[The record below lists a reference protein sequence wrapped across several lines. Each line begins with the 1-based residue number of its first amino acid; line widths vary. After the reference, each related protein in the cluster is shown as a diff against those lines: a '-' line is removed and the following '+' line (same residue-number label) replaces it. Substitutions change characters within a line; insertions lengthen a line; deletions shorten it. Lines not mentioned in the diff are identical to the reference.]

1 MRRRHSISTSLR
13 PSRLLA
19 FICIFLLTLYLFD
32 GISVRLSAIRWGHQ
46 PTLSTKNHSF
56 LSFTT
61 TIAAA
66 TPITAPQIE
75 SSLAS
80 PKIASMSSFTLVDD
94 LSERKKAAL
103 DRLNSSKQ
111 DQNAPILLIMGNEA
125 GDTDSMSSAILSSY
139 LLSKAISEGNQ
150 KYSDAFPKS
159 TIVAP
164 LIQQDRRDLPL
175 RAENQFLLSLLNVT
189 QESLLFM
196 DDLPKM
202 DTLAQRS
209 DLLLGLVDHPKLSST
224 WQPYDTFDKLVE
236 VVIDH
241 HADDGAHKNAKI
253 RILRGPENGAIGSAA
268 SVVVDLFKGAP
279 QLKELPSSFA
289 DIALAA
295 ILIDTDNLRPAPR
308 GKATDVDLEA
318 ASILLEKSTFGS
330 AQRSSFVQ
338 TAVQVSGLDK
348 FSSATIQADM
358 EEQGDLHISQADTT
372 TVLQATTQYFEILS
386 EKKLDVSRLNTHDLL
401 RRDYKESVA
410 DLGTSSTDSIR
421 AGFSSVPVG
430 LSDWVHERHGDGED
444 RWNGYWK
451 ALREWMNERKVD
463 IAVVGTSFR
472 ELAET
477 GTLEERKKNGK
488 HRRELILAY
497 LEKPSKGQ
505 NLFPG
510 LVKGLEEDAYSAS
523 LGGGGDESQKLE
535 LEAPWKGSRRVESTG
550 KRERIGGLEKD
561 GQCSILNESDAKV
574 WIAVWRQRN
583 ARASRKIYLP
593 AVLHSVKVA
602 SRIK

>member
-1 MRRRHSISTSLR
+1 MRRQYSISTFFR

-19 FICIFLLTLYLFD
+19 FVCIFLLTLYLFE
-32 GISVRLSAIRWGHQ
+32 GISVKLSAIRWGHQ
-46 PTLSTKNHSF
+46 PTLRTNNNSF
-56 LSFTT
+56 LSLTT

-66 TPITAPQIE
+66 TPIT
-75 SSLAS
+75 SSQLIPSTNTA
-80 PKIASMSSFTLVDD
+80 AMSSFTLAGD
-94 LSERKKAAL
+94 LSERKKAVL

-111 DQNAPILLIMGNEA
+111 DENAPILLIMGNEA

-150 KYSDAFPKS
+150 KYADTFPKS
-159 TIVAP
+159 TIIAP
-164 LIQQDRRDLPL
+164 LVQQDKRDLPL
-175 RAENQFLLSLLNVT
+175 RAENQFLLSLLNIS
-189 QESLLFM
+189 QDSLLFM

-202 DTLAQRS
+202 GVLAQRS

-224 WQPYDTFDKLVE
+224 WQPYNTFDKLVQ

-241 HADDGAHKNAKI
+241 HADDGAHKDAKI
-253 RILRGPENGAIGSAA
+253 RVLRGPENGAIGSAA
-268 SVVVDLFKGAP
+268 SVVVDIFNGTP
-279 QLKELPSSFA
+279 QLKQLPASLA

-308 GKATDVDLEA
+308 GKATEVDLEA
-318 ASILLEKSTFGS
+318 ANVLLERSTFGS

-338 TAVQVSGLDK
+338 TAIQVSGLEK
-348 FSSATIQADM
+348 FSSSTIQADM
-358 EEQGDLHISQADTT
+358 EEQGELHVSQADTK
-372 TVLQATTQYFEILS
+372 TVLQAATQYFEILS
-386 EKKLDVSRLNTHDLL
+386 EKKLDVSRLDTHDLL
-401 RRDYKESVA
+401 RRDYKESIA
-410 DLGTSSTDSIR
+410 ELGTSSTDSIR

-430 LSDWVHERHGDGED
+430 LSDWIHERHGDGED

-451 ALREWMNERKVD
+451 ALREWMNERKLDV
-463 IAVVGTSFR
+463 AVVGTSFR

-488 HRRELILAY
+488 HRRELVLAY

-523 LGGGGDESQKLE
+523 LGGDESQKLE

-550 KRERIGGLEKD
+550 KRERVGGLEKD
-561 GQCSILNESDAKV
+561 GQCPILNESDAKV

-593 AVLHSVKVA
+593 AVLHSLKLA
-602 SRIK
+602 SGSRIK

>member
-1 MRRRHSISTSLR
+1 
-13 PSRLLA
+13 
-19 FICIFLLTLYLFD
+19 
-32 GISVRLSAIRWGHQ
+32 
-46 PTLSTKNHSF
+46 
-56 LSFTT
+56 
-61 TIAAA
+61 
-66 TPITAPQIE
+66 
-75 SSLAS
+75 
-80 PKIASMSSFTLVDD
+80 MSSFTLAGD
-94 LSERKKAAL
+94 LSERKKAVL

-111 DQNAPILLIMGNEA
+111 DENAPILLIMGNEA

-150 KYSDAFPKS
+150 KYADTFPKS
-159 TIVAP
+159 TIIAP
-164 LIQQDRRDLPL
+164 LVQQDKRDLPL
-175 RAENQFLLSLLNVT
+175 RAENQFLLSLLNIS
-189 QESLLFM
+189 QDSLLFM

-202 DTLAQRS
+202 GVLAQRS

-224 WQPYDTFDKLVE
+224 WQPYNTFDKLVQ

-241 HADDGAHKNAKI
+241 HADDGAHKDAKI
-253 RILRGPENGAIGSAA
+253 RVLRGPENGAIGSAA
-268 SVVVDLFKGAP
+268 SVVVDIFNGTP
-279 QLKELPSSFA
+279 QLKQLPASLA

-308 GKATDVDLEA
+308 GKATEVDLEA
-318 ASILLEKSTFGS
+318 ANVLLERSTFGS

-338 TAVQVSGLDK
+338 TAIQVSGLEK
-348 FSSATIQADM
+348 FSSSTIQADM
-358 EEQGDLHISQADTT
+358 EEQGELHVSQADTK
-372 TVLQATTQYFEILS
+372 TVLQAATQYFEILS
-386 EKKLDVSRLNTHDLL
+386 EKKLDVSRLDTHDLL
-401 RRDYKESVA
+401 RRDYKESIA
-410 DLGTSSTDSIR
+410 ELGTSSTDSIR

-430 LSDWVHERHGDGED
+430 LSDWIHERHGDGED

-451 ALREWMNERKVD
+451 ALREWMNERKLDV
-463 IAVVGTSFR
+463 AVVGTSFR

-488 HRRELILAY
+488 HRRELVLAY

-523 LGGGGDESQKLE
+523 LGGDESQKLE

-550 KRERIGGLEKD
+550 KRERVGGLEKD
-561 GQCSILNESDAKV
+561 GQCPILNESDAKV

-593 AVLHSVKVA
+593 AVLHSLKLA
-602 SRIK
+602 SGSRIK